1 MKLIV
6 NNKKLHF
13 NYIVNDVYEC
23 GISLKGTEV
32 KSIVA
37 ANLSIDEAFVIFKNH
52 EAFVINMYVAPFEK
66 GNINNVDSYRTRKL
80 LLHKNEILKIDFQAK
95 KDRLAVIP
103 NKIYLKHGHIKLE
116 IALCKSKNTHDK
128 RETKKK
134 LDMSR
139 ELKKFK
145 K

>member
-1 MKLIV
+1 MKIIAT
-6 NNKKLHF
+6 NKKLHF
-13 NYIVNDVYEC
+13 NYIVNDIYEC

-52 EAFVINMYVAPFEK
+52 EAYVINMYVAPFEK

-95 KDRLAVIP
+95 KNRLAIIP
-103 NKIYLKHGHIKLE
+103 SKIYLKHGHIKLE
-116 IALCKSKNTHDK
+116 IALCKSKNAHDK
-128 RETKKK
+128 RDSKKK

-139 ELKKFK
+139 EVRNHK
-145 K
+145 